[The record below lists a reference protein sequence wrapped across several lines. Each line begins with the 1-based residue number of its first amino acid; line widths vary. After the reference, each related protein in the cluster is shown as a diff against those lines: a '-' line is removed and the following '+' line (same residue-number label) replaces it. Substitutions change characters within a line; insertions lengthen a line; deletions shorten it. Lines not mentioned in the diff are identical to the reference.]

1 MHPELEF
8 LSEHDFERTDW
19 SESAVAPQIGEPTAG
34 YRIMYTYTDPVTGD
48 KTLFSPLVI
57 NRPEINQ
64 MEITAERPYVKT
76 GPDIDMPQFGAQ
88 RLEGVHHTDDTSGGG
103 GRIGYYYF
111 SNQDTAEDYMAAIM
125 MGTKRVGAKGVGKE
139 APYEVYSPERVSK
152 NISLDMYRVTGTAS
166 ANPWD
171 EGYMMNDMVYD
182 PEPVQ
187 SFNLQHF
194 AHVSSAFRGIEL
206 TPEETGVISERLHR
220 ALQYMVKG

>member
-1 MHPELEF
+1 MHSELEF

-19 SESAVAPQIGEPTAG
+19 SESVIAPQHGEPTAG

-64 MEITAERPYVKT
+64 MDVTAERPYVKA

-88 RLEGVHHTDDTSGGG
+88 RLEGVHHTDDDTGGL
-103 GRIGYYYF
+103 GRRGFYYF

-139 APYEVYSPERVSK
+139 APYETDVKSE
-152 NISLDMYRVTGTAS
+152 NISLDMYRVTGIAES
-166 ANPWD
+166 NPVD
-171 EGYMMNDMVYD
+171 EGYTMNDMVYD
-182 PEPVQ
+182 PEPVK
-187 SFNLQHF
+187 SFNLRHF
-194 AHVSSAFRGIEL
+194 AQVSSAFRGTEL
-206 TPEETGVISERLHR
+206 TQEEIGAISKRLHR
-220 ALQYMVKG
+220 ALQYMIKG